1 MSIKNI
7 NKMRWK
13 KYRITVL
20 FAVLL
25 VMMMMTVE
33 AAVQKEEFITQKGL
47 NVKFLI
53 DNTMDFV
60 HAELLIYYNGKYRNP
75 AIPSLTLLNIFNKD
89 VNKSDSSLLNILK
102 KLGNDFEV
110 EQTADFQMFK
120 INFLPGKLQQFVKF
134 LRGLYSY
141 KSLLNIKI
149 NPDSHLYRKRQR
161 DTLKKFE
168 DSVKNYWRY
177 FFKKENWKRNI
188 AYQIAYNRLF
198 PGNPLGNILI
208 TAEALKQAALSKI
221 RAFYQRTYRLPN
233 SLLIIKGNFR
243 PQLARAYIASEFAS
257 FKKQVPEVPTLHKL
271 RINNKREIVIFNINN
286 TDPPL
291 LFWFDA
297 IVPVNHKNHI
307 PFLALNNILFGFP
320 IGRIYQSSRG
330 MNMSNLEFRSEVTNQ
345 KEVSVICNTIE
356 LRSRDIET
364 FIRLADREKKKLT
377 IKRIE
382 RKEYLN
388 TLSYFYGKIKVDTQH
403 IDNDINHEILTSFY
417 PFEQKDFIRPAAQS
431 PMLTLAVLNEH
442 LGNSRNHAESQKGVI
457 VIVGNYNLIRR
468 HLKTIKPVVFNY

>member
-1 MSIKNI
+1 
-7 NKMRWK
+7 MRWK
-13 KYRITVL
+13 KFRITGL
-20 FAVLL
+20 IAVLL
-25 VMMMMTVE
+25 GIMAIINAE
-33 AAVQKEEFITQKGL
+33 AAVQKQLFVTQKGL

-53 DNTMDFV
+53 DKTMDFI

-89 VNKSDSSLLNILK
+89 VNESDSSLLSSLR

-110 EQTADFQMFK
+110 EQSADFQMVK
-120 INFLPGKLQQFVKF
+120 INFLPDRLQQFIKF
-134 LRGLYSY
+134 VRGLYSY
-141 KSLLNIKI
+141 KSFLNIKI

-168 DSVKNYWRY
+168 DSVNNYWRY
-177 FFKKENWKRNI
+177 FFKKENWKRDI

-198 PGNPLGNILI
+198 PGNPLGNTLI
-208 TAEALKQAALSKI
+208 TADMLRQATLPTV
-221 RAFYQRTYRLPN
+221 RTFYQRTYRLPN

-243 PQLARAYIASEFAS
+243 PQLVRAYIASEFAS
-257 FKKQVPEVPTLHKL
+257 FEKQLPEVPVSHKL
-271 RINNKREIVIFNINN
+271 RINNKREVVVFNINN
-286 TDPPL
+286 NDPPL

-297 IVPVNHKNHI
+297 IVPLNHKNYI

-320 IGRIYQSSRG
+320 IGRIYLGARE
-330 MNMSNLEFRSEVTNQ
+330 MNMSNLEIHSEVTNQ

-356 LRSRDIET
+356 LRSRDIEA
-364 FIRLADREKKKLT
+364 FIRLVDREKKKLT
-377 IKRIE
+377 IKKIE

-403 IDNDINHEILTSFY
+403 IDNDINHEILTTFY
-417 PFEQKDFIRPAAQS
+417 PFDKTDFISPAAQS

-442 LGNSRNHAESQKGVI
+442 LGNSRNHSESQKGVI

-468 HLKTIKPVVFNY
+468 YLKSIKPVVLNY